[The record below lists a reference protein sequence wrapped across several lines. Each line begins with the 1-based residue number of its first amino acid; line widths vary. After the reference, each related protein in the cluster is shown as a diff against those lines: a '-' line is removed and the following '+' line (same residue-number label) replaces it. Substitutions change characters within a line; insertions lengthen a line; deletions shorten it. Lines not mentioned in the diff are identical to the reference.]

1 MHWARKERWVALY
14 IGESF
19 DWIELK
25 DSEGNIKCPRIRIR
39 EKSSKADILMGVCY
53 RPSNQDE
60 EMNGIFYKQL
70 GAVSKSL
77 ALILVGGFSLPYICW
92 KCNTAERKQ
101 LRGFLECVEENFVTA
116 GE

>member
-1 MHWARKERWVALY
+1 MALY

-53 RPSNQDE
+53 RPSNQDKE
-60 EMNGIFYKQL
+60 ADEAFYKQL
-70 GAVSKSL
+70 AEVSLSL
-77 ALILVGGFSLPYICW
+77 ALVLLGGCRRFM
-92 KCNTAERKQ
+92 
-101 LRGFLECVEENFVTA
+101 ECVEDNFLA
-116 GE
+116 QPGK

>member
-1 MHWARKERWVALY
+1 
-14 IGESF
+14 
-19 DWIELK
+19 
-25 DSEGNIKCPRIRIR
+25 
-39 EKSSKADILMGVCY
+39 
-53 RPSNQDE
+53 
-60 EMNGIFYKQL
+60 MNGIFYKQL